1 MGGIDQVF
9 DAWQPREGLISK
21 RVNSVPNSRILYN
34 CTVFGYSS
42 LTLQIQST

>member
-21 RVNSVPNSRILYN
+21 WVNAVPKLRILYIR
-34 CTVFGYSS
+34 TVFGYSS
-42 LTLQIQST
+42 LTLQIHSS